1 MLWAEVQEKARQG
14 GTEGKGSAQLVQH
27 YSTKIELQT
36 EKGKADWGVSDSLTV
51 NTLSKSV

>member
-1 MLWAEVQEKARQG
+1 MLWVEVQEKARQG

-36 EKGKADWGVSDSLTV
+36 EKGKADWGVSDSQ
-51 NTLSKSV
+51 